1 MHSLWK
7 DSKQMKQWRRRNRN
21 TFARGLGGKSLG
33 RRYADDLP
41 LVVNKAFDAIVTYRR
56 AMKRYEQGGGNALLV
71 ATAWRKVEE
80 TARAV
85 ELQS

>member
-1 MHSLWK
+1 MRE
-7 DSKQMKQWRRRNRN
+7 WRRRNRN
-21 TFARGLGGKSLG
+21 AYSRVPPHMG

-41 LVVNKAFDAIVTYRR
+41 LVVDKAFDAIVTYRR

-80 TARAV
+80 TVRAV
-85 ELQS
+85 KLQS